1 MKIMR
6 SVVADGAVG
15 NRPEIQ
21 SGVGLTHPSLSGGKP
36 EAHAPGIRTLPS
48 QGTSSSGYGISDE
61 VITTID
67 PLIVASLA
75 AAGWVVAMPGFP
87 WESGALRHH
96 LTRDETRVLSVG
108 GRKRSLGTS

>member
-15 NRPEIQ
+15 NRSEIQ
-21 SGVGLTHPSLSGGKP
+21 SGVGLTHPSPGGRKP
-36 EAHAPGIRTLPS
+36 EARAPGIRTLSS
-48 QGTSSSGYGISDE
+48 QGTSSSGNGISDD
-61 VITTID
+61 VITTIN

-75 AAGWVVAMPGFP
+75 TAGWVVAMPGFP
-87 WESGALRHH
+87 WESGAPRHH

-108 GRKRSLGTS
+108 GRERSPGTL